1 MIGFIFTAY
10 NDTYSRIVC
19 NIVHSAH
26 IPRYDS
32 IEDANSP
39 FSYNSDDL
47 TLTFHNGVCLRMVRV
62 NSEVHQTAWNA
73 EHYQK

>member
-19 NIVHSAH
+19 NIVHTAH
-26 IPRYDS
+26 HPTQHHQRL
-32 IEDANSP
+32 ELA
-39 FSYNSDDL
+39 FSYNSNGL
-47 TLTFHNGVCLRMVRV
+47 TLTFHYGVCLRMVRM